1 MTHFRLISAVA
12 ALTLLLPLTAQAEEK
27 AVAKDQAKEQ
37 FKESVATDVPTF
49 EIVMKDH
56 QFSPMELVVPADKDV
71 KIIVK
76 NKDKSP
82 IEFESV
88 HLNRE
93 KIIQPNAEVT
103 LTFKPLKAGTYR
115 YRDDFNEDAKG
126 FITVK

>member
-1 MTHFRLISAVA
+1 MPHFRLTTAVA
-12 ALTLLLPLTAQAEEK
+12 ALVLLLPLSAQAEEK
-27 AVAKDQAKEQ
+27 AAAKEQ
-37 FKESVATDVPTF
+37 SKESVATDVPTF

-56 QFSPMELVVPADKDV
+56 RFSPLELVVPADKDV

-76 NKDKSP
+76 NKDQSP

-93 KIIQPNAEVT
+93 KIIQPNGEVT